1 MKQFFL
7 IIIRDF
13 SDEIKIQQETDLK
26 KVVKKINKYLKYQE
40 KMKHIIDNI
49 NENGRYHLRK
59 KDRDITIFFVS

>member
-13 SDEIKIQQETDLK
+13 SGEIKIQQETDLK

-40 KMKHIIDNI
+40 KMKYIIDNI
-49 NENGRYHLRK
+49 NKNGRYYLRK
-59 KDRDITIFFVS
+59 KDRDITIFFIS